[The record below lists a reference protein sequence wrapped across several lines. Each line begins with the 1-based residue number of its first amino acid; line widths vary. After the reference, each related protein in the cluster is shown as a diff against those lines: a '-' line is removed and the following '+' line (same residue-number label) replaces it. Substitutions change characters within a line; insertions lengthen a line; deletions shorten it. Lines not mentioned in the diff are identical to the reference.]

1 MNMLALIFFASSGV
15 NSLLM
20 PASPA
25 GVLTGFTVARQAE
38 AIFYNPA
45 NFAAG
50 ENFRLNCFY
59 NRYYLGMQGISLAL
73 SRKIRSVDL
82 GVGITN
88 FDYGSIEWRP
98 EYPSEDTV
106 INYSA
111 YDFVFMICGGFT
123 VSPQARL
130 GVTAKYIAENI
141 YLYSDNAL
149 AFDFSLAYMTDRSG
163 LTFGVTNI
171 GSQINLNGEDVN
183 LPARL
188 SLGLSRNFS
197 KFNAAIE
204 AHYLVNRVNFEFG
217 LRAGVPLYKIL
228 ELSAGLHYR
237 YQDPVFPA
245 FGLDLDLGKFA
256 VKYGLAF
263 YPYNL
268 GPVNTLGFG
277 MEF

>member
-1 MNMLALIFFASSGV
+1 MNMLALILFASSGV
-15 NSLLM
+15 SSLLM
-20 PASPA
+20 PVSPA
-25 GVLTGFTVARQAE
+25 GVLTGFTGARQAE

-59 NRYYLGMQGISLAL
+59 NRYYLEMQGISLAL
-73 SRKIRSVDL
+73 SHKVKNLDL
-82 GVGITN
+82 GIGITN

-111 YDFVFMICGGFT
+111 YDFVFMVCGGFPI
-123 VSPQARL
+123 SPQARL
-130 GVTAKYIAENI
+130 GITVKYVAENI
-141 YLYSDNAL
+141 YLYSDYTL
-149 AFDFSLAYMTDRSG
+149 AFDLTLAYAMDLSR
-163 LTFGVTNI
+163 LTFGVTNM
-171 GSQINLNGEDVN
+171 GSQISLNGEGVN

-188 SLGLSRNFS
+188 SLGLRRDFS
-197 KFNAAIE
+197 KFTAAIE

-217 LRAGVPLYKIL
+217 LSAGVPLYKIL
-228 ELSAGLHYR
+228 EISAGIHYR

-245 FGLDLDLGKFA
+245 FGLDLGLGNFS

>member
-1 MNMLALIFFASSGV
+1 
-15 NSLLM
+15 M

-25 GVLTGFTVARQAE
+25 GVLTGFTVARQSE

-50 ENFRLNCFY
+50 ENFRLSCFY

-73 SRKIRSVDL
+73 GRKVKSMDL
-82 GVGITN
+82 GIGITN
-88 FDYGSIEWRP
+88 FDYGSLEWHP
-98 EYPSEDTV
+98 DYPSEDTV

-111 YDFVFMICGGFT
+111 YDFVFMVCGGFAI
-123 VSPQARL
+123 SPQARL
-130 GVTAKYIAENI
+130 GVTAKYVAENI
-141 YLYSDNAL
+141 YLYSDYAL
-149 AFDFSLAYMTDRSG
+149 AFDVSLAYLADRSG
-163 LTFGVTNI
+163 LTFGLSNM
-171 GSQINLNGEDVN
+171 GSQINLNGEAVN
-183 LPARL
+183 LPTRL
-188 SLGLSRNFS
+188 SLGLSRDFS

-245 FGLDLDLGKFA
+245 FGLDLDLGRFGI
-256 VKYGLAF
+256 KYGLAF

-268 GPVNTLGFG
+268 GPINTLGFG

>member
-1 MNMLALIFFASSGV
+1 MNILALILITSSGV

-20 PASPA
+20 PVSPA
-25 GVLTGFTVARQAE
+25 GVLTGFTVARQSE

-59 NRYYLGMQGISLAL
+59 NRYYLGMQGLSFAL
-73 SRKIRSVDL
+73 SRKFRNLDL

-88 FDYGSIEWRP
+88 FDYGPIEWRP
-98 EYPSEDTV
+98 DYPSDDTV
-106 INYSA
+106 IYYSA
-111 YDFVFMICGGFT
+111 YDFVFMVCGGFPI
-123 VSPQARL
+123 SPQARL
-130 GVTAKYIAENI
+130 GVTAKYVAENI
-141 YLYSDNAL
+141 YLYSDYAL
-149 AFDFSLAYMTDRSG
+149 AFDLSLAYKTDRSG
-163 LTFGVTNI
+163 LTFGVTNM
-171 GSQINLNGEDVN
+171 GSQIKLNGEEVN

-188 SLGLSRNFS
+188 SLGLSRDFS

-217 LRAGVPLYKIL
+217 FSAGVPLYKIL

-237 YQDPVFPA
+237 YEDPVFPA

-256 VKYGLAF
+256 IKYGLAL

-268 GPVNTLGFG
+268 GPVSTLGFG
-277 MEF
+277 LEF